1 MLKMVIGHSE
11 DIDST
16 DAIAEVIE
24 QCRSQ
29 LGAEIPKAGIL
40 YAAIDHE
47 FQTLVDGLN
56 AAFPGIALIGC
67 TTDGELS
74 SERGFTEDGVVL
86 TLFASDTINFHAGV
100 AKEISKNPGEI
111 IHESIQANLA
121 NIEAP
126 KLCFMT
132 SSSLTTSS
140 DGVVTEMRKALGE
153 HCTLIGGN
161 AGDQWRFE
169 KSYQFFNHEV
179 LSDAIPYLLVSGP
192 ILFSHSVSS
201 GWQPIGK
208 PARATS
214 VGSGTI
220 KRIGDETAAAFY
232 ERYLGQNLDTL
243 GEYPLAVFD
252 DEAFKTF
259 YLRSPILGENT
270 DGSLT
275 MVGDIPAD
283 AWVQITHATRDNVIE
298 AASDSVTHAL
308 SSYPGTTPSGI
319 LCVSCAGRK
328 MLLGTRTQEEV
339 QLLRDAVPGIPV
351 GGFYAYG
358 EIAPLERGGATRL
371 HNETFVSLVIG
382 DI

>member
-11 DIDST
+11 DIDSH
-16 DAIAEVIE
+16 DAIAEIIKHCLE
-24 QCRSQ
+24 Q
-29 LGAEIPKAGIL
+29 LDGLPTKAGIL
-40 YAAIDHE
+40 YAAIDHD
-47 FQTLVDGLN
+47 FQVLIDSVN
-56 AAFPGIALIGC
+56 MAFPGLALIGC

-74 SERGFTEDGVVL
+74 SVGGFTEDGVVL
-86 TLFASDTINFHAGV
+86 TLFASDSIDFYSGV
-100 AKEISKNPGEI
+100 ARGISENPGVI
-111 IHESIQANLA
+111 IQDALKTSLVG
-121 NIEAP
+121 IEYP
-126 KLCFMT
+126 KLCFVT

-140 DGVVTEMRKALGE
+140 DGVVTEMRHALGVD
-153 HCTLIGGN
+153 CPIIGGN

-169 KSYQFFNHEV
+169 KTFQFFNNEV

-192 ILFSHSVSS
+192 LFYSHSVSS

-208 PARATS
+208 PAKATS
-214 VGSGTI
+214 VGPGSI

-252 DEAFKTF
+252 DEAFKSF

-283 AWVQITHATRDNVIE
+283 AWVQITHATRDRVIE
-298 AASDSVTHAL
+298 SASESVSQALAA
-308 SSYPGTTPSGI
+308 YPGSSPSGI
-319 LCVSCAGRK
+319 LCISCAGRK

-339 QLLRDAVPGIPV
+339 QLLRDAIPGIPV

-371 HNETFVSLVIG
+371 HNETFISLVIG
-382 DI
+382 DV